1 MKYYTKVV
9 IKSLSEYST
18 PRDYEKCGTLI
29 GNLYNAIN
37 DLYTGIKNIKMFV
50 VKHNHHKA
58 VIKFSCNE
66 VEDFIALKEYFY
78 RKYADSFSWKGS
90 KKIWL
95 VK

>member
-1 MKYYTKVV
+1 MRYYTKVV

-18 PRDYEKCGTLI
+18 PRDDEKCGALI
-29 GNLYNAIN
+29 GKLYNAIN
-37 DLYTGIKNIKMFV
+37 NPFTGIKNIKMFV

-58 VIKFSCNE
+58 VIKFSCDD

-78 RKYADSFSWKGS
+78 RNYANSFSWKGW
-90 KKIWL
+90 KKLWL